1 MHDVNI
7 FTETGRQIV
16 HNVSCRLE
24 KGQCLGIVGES
35 GSGKTLLCM
44 ALLGLLP
51 PNLRT
56 EGQIFFEGKN
66 LLAANADETRKL
78 RGTAM
83 GCILQ
88 HAMTAFDPLYTLG
101 SQFTETLSE
110 KLHISASSAEKRAAA
125 SLRKVNLPE
134 SETSQAV
141 EITGI
146 NVTVDKKGN
155 MQFNG
160 EIVTLAKLPAK
171 LEAFPAGDRKREDIP
186 VTLEADEDVKNG
198 MIVKL
203 FDALRKSGY
212 VSVSLRT
219 KS

>member
-1 MHDVNI
+1 MRVTPKKRGPVLADLTPMIDVI
-7 FTETGRQIV
+7 FQLSLFFL
-16 HNVSCRLE
+16 VSTTFINN
-24 KGQCLGIVGES
+24 K
-35 GSGKTLLCM
+35 
-44 ALLGLLP
+44 AL
-51 PNLRT
+51 
-56 EGQIFFEGKN
+56 
-66 LLAANADETRKL
+66 
-78 RGTAM
+78 
-83 GCILQ
+83 
-88 HAMTAFDPLYTLG
+88 
-101 SQFTETLSE
+101 
-110 KLHISASSAEKRAAA
+110 
-125 SLRKVNLPE
+125 KVNLPE

-155 MQFNG
+155 MQFIG
-160 EIVTLAKLPAK
+160 ENVTLAKLPAK

-203 FDALRKSGY
+203 FDAFRKSGY